1 VKTPLRRLI
10 AGLTLTL
17 ATATGYALTDG
28 TIAAPAGDTA
38 WGAPDTTGD
47 TAATQP
53 TDDSS
58 QGSGATVTPF
68 DTAWG

>member
-17 ATATGYALTDG
+17 ATATGYAVTHD
-28 TIAAPAGDTA
+28 TIAHPAGDTA
-38 WGAPDTTGD
+38 WGAPDTTDAGPVVTETID
-47 TAATQP
+47 DASRAIATP
-53 TDDSS
+53 L
-58 QGSGATVTPF
+58 

>member
-1 VKTPLRRLI
+1 MKKPLRRLI

-28 TIAAPAGDTA
+28 SIAHPAGDTA
-38 WGAPDTTGD
+38 WGAPDTTNAGPVV
-47 TAATQP
+47 TET
-53 TDDSS
+53 TDDASRTIT
-58 QGSGATVTPF
+58 APL

>member
-17 ATATGYALTDG
+17 ATATGYAITDQLA
-28 TIAAPAGDTA
+28 AAPADTA
-38 WGAPDTTGD
+38 WGAPDTTDAPPVVTEPFD
-47 TAATQP
+47 TSAV
-53 TDDSS
+53 
-58 QGSGATVTPF
+58 TVTPL